1 MAVAIRCVLLAC
13 AVFAVDAARNEAE
26 FCSELTV
33 NEALSHSQTDSGLI
47 AHDHP
52 TTDPATLVLT
62 TMYRRDD
69 GKRKM
74 VQVDPEHVVA
84 HEAWMDFGALH
95 WYVDYSP
102 DSERN
107 STFEGQSIS
116 AKQFLE
122 EQLGRYAHAINQAES
137 MPHVRKLILQDH
149 MGIMADIVANSEVLI
164 ALQKFAASRMKESI
178 TVFTCGGV
186 QSPENFN
193 RQLGNDA
200 YKDLEISS
208 SVNIVTDDGVL
219 VDGQQNEDLA
229 DKLCAF
235 TAGTN
240 VHIPFSDC
248 KH

>member
-1 MAVAIRCVLLAC
+1 MWM
-13 AVFAVDAARNEAE
+13 
-26 FCSELTV
+26 TV
-33 NEALSHSQTDSGLI
+33 RTAKETQCLKGS
-47 AHDHP
+47 
-52 TTDPATLVLT
+52 
-62 TMYRRDD
+62 R
-69 GKRKM
+69 
-74 VQVDPEHVVA
+74 
-84 HEAWMDFGALH
+84 
-95 WYVDYSP
+95 
-102 DSERN
+102 
-107 STFEGQSIS
+107 S
-116 AKQFLE
+116 AQKNFLE

-219 VDGQQNEDLA
+219 VDGQQNQDLA